1 MAHTY
6 TEESAI
12 PSVPTDSAV
21 YYPDTD
27 GIPMAVSD
35 LHRRLFF
42 WTRQA
47 LEAYYAEMPDVYISG
62 DILIYYKEGDPRK
75 SIVPDVLVSFGI
87 KKGLRD
93 SYKTWVEG
101 KAPDFV
107 MAFASEKT
115 YKDDLGREKDIYA
128 SMEIQDYF
136 LYDAEGLYLP
146 SPLMGFTLVD
156 GVYEAIS
163 PDVDEGIHS
172 SVLELDFRLQDKE
185 IRIFDPIANEWVQTL
200 AEQAEALTEQAKARI
215 EKERARTEQA
225 KARTEKAEAEI
236 ALLRKEIE
244 RLKGSRQIP

>member
-12 PSVPTDSAV
+12 PSVPTDSAA

-27 GIPMAVSD
+27 GKLMAASD
-35 LHRRLFF
+35 LHRRLFM
-42 WTRQA
+42 WTLQA
-47 LEAYYAEMPDVYISG
+47 LEAYYAEMPDVYVSG
-62 DILIYYKEGDPRK
+62 DILIYYKEGDPKK

-87 KKGLRD
+87 NKGLRD
-93 SYKTWVEG
+93 TYKTWVEG

-146 SPLMGFTLVD
+146 TPLMGFTLVD
-156 GVYEAIS
+156 GVYEAIT

-185 IRIFDPIANEWVQTL
+185 IRIFDPIANDWVRTL
-200 AEQAEALTEQAKARI
+200 AEQAEARI
-215 EKERARTEQA
+215 EQA
-225 KARTEKAEAEI
+225 KARTEKARAEIAKARAEKAEAEI
-236 ALLRKEIE
+236 ALLREEIE
-244 RLKGSRQIP
+244 RLKGSSQIP

>member
-27 GIPMAVSD
+27 GKLMAASD
-35 LHRRLFF
+35 LHRRLLF
-42 WTRQA
+42 WTLQA
-47 LEAYYAEMPDVYISG
+47 LDAHYAEMPDVYVSG
-62 DILIYYKEGDPRK
+62 DILIYYKEGDPKK

-87 KKGLRD
+87 NKGLRD
-93 SYKTWVEG
+93 TYKTWVEG

-128 SMEIQDYF
+128 LMEIQDYF

-146 SPLMGFTLVD
+146 TPLMGFTLVD
-156 GVYEAIS
+156 GVYEAIIS
-163 PDVDEGIHS
+163 DVHEGIHS
-172 SVLELDFRLQDKE
+172 SVLGLDFRLQYGE
-185 IRIFDPIANEWVQTL
+185 LRIFDPVANEWVQSL
-200 AEQAEALTEQAKARI
+200 EVQAFTPAEQAKARA
-215 EKERARTEQA
+215 ENAEARAE
-225 KARTEKAEAEI
+225 ARTEKAEAEI
-236 ALLRKEIE
+236 ALLREEIE
-244 RLKGSRQIP
+244 RLKASN